1 MNQVVVKQEK
11 SGYQIVEAYKSLRTN
26 LQFCGEDKKV
36 IAITSCTPNEGKS
49 SVSMQLGISLA
60 EIGKRVILIDADL
73 RKSVLLGRTKTEK
86 SVRGLAHFLSGQAS
100 LEDVICATNIKNFYM
115 IYSGPFPPN
124 PAELLGGKNFR
135 SLLNALRKVYDYVI
149 VDTPPLGSVIDS
161 AIVAEIC
168 DGSIMVIESGVM
180 VNTESMASISIMAST
195 ARRRTINCHEKRD
208 CCRFDCPVRGA
219 RSRYSSC
226 RSDGRPK
233 RPGNR
238 ASS

>member
-1 MNQVVVKQEK
+1 MSKASKNTSHRKLYTVGSDAPFQF
-11 SGYQIVEAYKSLRTN
+11 VEAYKSLRTN

-36 IAITSCTPNEGKS
+36 IAVTSCTPNEGKS

-60 EIGKRVILIDADL
+60 ESGKRVILIDADL
-73 RKSVLLGRTKTEK
+73 RKSV
-86 SVRGLAHFLSGQAS
+86 RGLAHFLSGQAT
-100 LEDVICATNIKNFYM
+100 LEDVICSTNVKNFYM

-168 DGSIMVIESGVM
+168 DGSIMVIESGV
-180 VNTESMASISIMAST
+180 ISYRFAQEVKSQLE
-195 ARRRTINCHEKRD
+195 RSNCPLLGVVLNKVDMQKQAYGKYGKYGQYKYGDYGQEED
-208 CCRFDCPVRGA
+208 D
-219 RSRYSSC
+219 
-226 RSDGRPK
+226 
-233 RPGNR
+233 
-238 ASS
+238 

>member
-36 IAITSCTPNEGKS
+36 IAVTSCTPNEGKS

-60 EIGKRVILIDADL
+60 ESGKRVILIDADL
-73 RKSVLLGRTKTEK
+73 RKSVLLGRTKTQK
-86 SVRGLAHFLSGQAS
+86 SVRGLAHFLSGQAT
-100 LEDVICATNIKNFYM
+100 LEDVICSTNVKNFYM

-149 VDTPPLGSVIDS
+149 VDTPPLGSVID
-161 AIVAEIC
+161 AAVAAKKC
-168 DGSIMVIESGVM
+168 DGTILVIENNAISVISYRCAQEVKSQLERSNCPLLGVVLNKVDM
-180 VNTESMASISIMAST
+180 QKQAYGKYGKYGQYKYGDYGQE
-195 ARRRTINCHEKRD
+195 ED
-208 CCRFDCPVRGA
+208 D
-219 RSRYSSC
+219 
-226 RSDGRPK
+226 
-233 RPGNR
+233 
-238 ASS
+238 